1 MQTQRYES
9 RREPAD
15 MTLREWLR
23 RTAEKLPL
31 YTDNFD
37 FQNYKTTKEAQ
48 VSLVLVAEGL
58 KLENL
63 LEQPV
68 STLSNGQG
76 RRARI
81 AQALL
86 RGVELILLD
95 EPFSTLYLTDFTVRA
110 LAN

>member
-1 MQTQRYES
+1 MMLYYDSYES
-9 RREPAD
+9 RREKSD
-15 MTLREWLR
+15 LTLRDWLE
-23 RTAEKLPL
+23 RTALNLPL

-37 FQNYKTTKEAQ
+37 FEAHRATKAEDVPLDLVTT
-48 VSLVLVAEGL
+48 GL
-58 KLENL
+58 KLTKL

-86 RGVELILLD
+86 RGVDLLLLD
-95 EPFSTLYLTDFTVRA
+95 EPFSKLQRSS
-110 LAN
+110 